1 MTSSSQSPSIDEL
14 VARKTV
20 VDYGEFR
27 YVVSSPEPP
36 AIPSDHAN
44 LLNSCSYV
52 TIPGISTLSDAV
64 KRAVCKKLVYETQH
78 TQIRS
83 LCRADTMSHTQ

>member
-27 YVVSSPEPP
+27 YVVSGS
-36 AIPSDHAN
+36 
-44 LLNSCSYV
+44 NSLRPRQPLKFVQLRHNSRYFHPFRCRQTRYLQK
-52 TIPGISTLSDAV
+52 ISVRDPTYPDQ
-64 KRAVCKKLVYETQH
+64 KLVS
-78 TQIRS
+78 R
-83 LCRADTMSHTQ
+83 

>member
-27 YVVSSPEPP
+27 YVVPP